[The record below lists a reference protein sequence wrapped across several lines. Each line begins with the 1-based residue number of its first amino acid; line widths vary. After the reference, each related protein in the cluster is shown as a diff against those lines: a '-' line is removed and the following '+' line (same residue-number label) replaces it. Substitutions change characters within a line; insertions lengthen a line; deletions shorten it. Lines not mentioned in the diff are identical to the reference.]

1 MILIVALILSAAIV
15 LSLLPSKPRRK
26 EEPSTIEEP
35 IVVYP
40 IASDCWDRTASPV
53 NGQTKDS
60 ATFSKAAVAADAA
73 VCSTAGVDM
82 LRKGG
87 SAVDAAIAAQLCL
100 GVVNLHS
107 TGIGGG
113 GFMVYYNASSGE
125 SYALDFRG
133 VAPLKANTFMYN
145 GTAPD
150 SHLYGEYKHNCA
162 LYSICWLCEH

>member
-1 MILIVALILSAAIV
+1 MILVIALIVSAAIV
-15 LSLLPSKPRRK
+15 LSLLPVKARRK
-26 EEPSTIEEP
+26 EQQSIEEP
-35 IVVYP
+35 PVVYP

-53 NGQTKDS
+53 NGETKDS
-60 ATFSKAAVAADAA
+60 ATFSHAAVAADAA
-73 VCSTAGVDM
+73 VCSKAGVDM
-82 LRKGG
+82 LKKGG
-87 SAVDAAIAAQLCL
+87 SAVDAAIATQLCL

-133 VAPLKANTFMYN
+133 VAAHKASTFMYN

-150 SHLYGEYKHNCA
+150 SHIYGEI
-162 LYSICWLCEH
+162 L